1 MILMPNIHVIQM
13 CCCHPCLLL
22 DLMAI
27 SPRLLLYTE
36 ITITTVFTT
45 EFNCTMFIFTSVPG
59 EPRNVAA
66 RPLNSSS
73 IVVTW
78 NAPEDEEKHGIIR
91 GYQIYVQPRK
101 SVSADIHSSRN
112 WNDQFLSLFKAAT
125 AAIAAFQIIM
135 LNRCCLDWTV
145 FLQYKLFVRL
155 CKIFN
160 SLKYSEEFGSNQK
173 VNTDMQNL
181 CHNIGRAFSW
191 IYLSRQIHFLQLP

>member
-1 MILMPNIHVIQM
+1 MRIIDRKCSTYTNISLQWMTIASRLIPWSLFLIKSDYFTKVKMILMPNIHVIQM

-112 WNDQFLSLFKAAT
+112 
-125 AAIAAFQIIM
+125 
-135 LNRCCLDWTV
+135 
-145 FLQYKLFVRL
+145 
-155 CKIFN
+155 
-160 SLKYSEEFGSNQK
+160 
-173 VNTDMQNL
+173 
-181 CHNIGRAFSW
+181 
-191 IYLSRQIHFLQLP
+191 